1 MTEDRSARKTIA
13 AENEHPAAFK
23 VRNALEKMAAPK
35 GGHSDNNRLTYQR
48 KMVILWM

>member
-23 VRNALEKMAAPK
+23 VRKTLEKNGRPE
-35 GGHSDNNRLTYQR
+35 RRPL
-48 KMVILWM
+48 